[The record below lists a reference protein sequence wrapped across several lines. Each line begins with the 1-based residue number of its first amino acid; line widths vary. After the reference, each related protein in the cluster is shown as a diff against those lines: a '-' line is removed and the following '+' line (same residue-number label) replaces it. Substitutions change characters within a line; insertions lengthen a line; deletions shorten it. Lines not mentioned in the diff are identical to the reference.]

1 MYITE
6 HSVKNFRN
14 LENASILPD
23 KGINIIFGEN
33 GQGKTN
39 LMESIWLFTGCHS
52 FRTRKNNQL
61 IREGQD
67 ISILDVSFNA
77 FNRPQTASIELT
89 DKKTVWLN
97 EVKKDTPRRLIGEFP
112 AVLFSPNTLSVVQ
125 DGPAERRKLID
136 IAISLIKPNY
146 AAALSRYI
154 KTLSQRNALL
164 RQYAGKKVDDIL
176 FLPWEQELATVGA
189 RILKYRF
196 EYIEMIKFEACESY
210 SRLTAGREKMSLKYD
225 TFYKDN
231 SFIENKAAEQLFDA
245 LQKNRDNDIKR
256 QFTSVGPHKDDLQLF
271 VNGRNARIYGS
282 QGQQRSCALCLK
294 MGEAAV
300 IEKIT
305 GESPVILLD
314 DVMSELDEGRQELL
328 LESLENR
335 QVFITCCDPSQLLRL
350 KKGKAFE
357 VIEGMVSEI

>member
-1 MYITE
+1 MYITK

-14 LENASILPD
+14 IEEAFILPD

-39 LMESIWLFTGCHS
+39 LMESMWLFTGCHS

-61 IREGQD
+61 IRDGCQSSRLD
-67 ISILDVSFNA
+67 ISFFA
-77 FNRPQTASIELT
+77 FERAQTASLELN

-112 AVLFSPNTLSVVQ
+112 AVLFSPNTLSIVQ
-125 DGPAERRKLID
+125 DGPGERRKFID

-154 KTLSQRNALL
+154 KTLAQRNALL
-164 RQYAGKKVDDIL
+164 RQYAGKKADDII
-176 FLPWEQELATVGA
+176 FYPWEEELAKVGA
-189 RILKYRF
+189 RLLRYRF
-196 EYIEMIKFEACESY
+196 EYIDMIEKEACESY
-210 SRLTAGREKMSLKYD
+210 KGITAGREQMKLRYD
-225 TFYKDN
+225 TFYKEN
-231 SFIENKAAEQLFDA
+231 SFEEKRAAELLFDS
-245 LQKNRDNDIKR
+245 LQKTRECDIKR
-256 QFTSVGPHKDDLQLF
+256 QFTSVGPHKDDLHIF
-271 VNGRNARIYGS
+271 VNDKNARIYGS
-282 QGQQRSCALCLK
+282 QGQQRSCALSLK

-300 IEKIT
+300 IHKVT

-328 LESLENR
+328 LESLAGR

-350 KKGKAFE
+350 QKGKAFE
-357 VIEGMVSEI
+357 VIDGCVSEI